1 MATTTLNSS
10 ASKNRLYLLILIS
23 LFIAPMLLAWILIG
37 RWQPSASVQHGELLN
52 PVQPVP
58 HFQAKLFSGKELDI
72 NFLKKHWTLAYI
84 NVATLCSDICRIRL
98 YDMRQIRLALGKDM
112 GRVQNILLQTKTP
125 DEELVTWLLEQHPA
139 MVKAVSDA
147 TTLNFFQKVFK
158 TTDTHE
164 PWIYLIDPLGNLV
177 MRYDAGMNSK
187 GILEDLKRL
196 LKYSKIG

>member
-1 MATTTLNSS
+1 
-10 ASKNRLYLLILIS
+10 
-23 LFIAPMLLAWILIG
+23 
-37 RWQPSASVQHGELLN
+37 
-52 PVQPVP
+52 VQPVP